1 MSSAASPNGPLSLGA
16 NEGDPVVP
24 PSTPNGES
32 TNTIC
37 YTKGVMQTGLTRRGA
52 SRLANELE
60 VQRVCRAEMSHRAMA
75 KKVDPGN
82 GTSASEPLEKLF
94 TDGKDAN
101 GKAMHK
107 MGSTG
112 QVIGAKRA
120 AGACMPTA
128 SDAMALGVSEQFL
141 KDTLSGTPST
151 AFGDNYHKLGI

>member
-1 MSSAASPNGPLSLGA
+1 MDPRFVWRTALRGDVPVSIRMIASLHRKGHLS
-16 NEGDPVVP
+16 
-24 PSTPNGES
+24 
-32 TNTIC
+32 
-37 YTKGVMQTGLTRRGA
+37 
-52 SRLANELE
+52 
-60 VQRVCRAEMSHRAMA
+60 
-75 KKVDPGN
+75 
-82 GTSASEPLEKLF
+82 SASEPLEKLF